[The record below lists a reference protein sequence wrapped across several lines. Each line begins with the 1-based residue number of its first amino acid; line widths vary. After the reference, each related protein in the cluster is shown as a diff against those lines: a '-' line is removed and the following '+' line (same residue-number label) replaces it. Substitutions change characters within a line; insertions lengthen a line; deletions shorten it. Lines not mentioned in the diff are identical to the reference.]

1 MPQSGKSNYS
11 YFHSCDLDER
21 FKLKICCLDGN
32 LTNLRD
38 DYQKLVDNPSLSIAG
53 IYQTDRPDFSIT
65 CQLFDDGVPLSC
77 PIQTCYKSFSG
88 QSIWQWGQWL
98 SLHIPCKH
106 LSRKTMLALT
116 IWDSEGPRKPA
127 ALGGTS
133 IPVFDDWG
141 ACHTGIVDLRVWLGV
156 EACGKYHG
164 CSTPGHV
171 RNSES
176 ETQRLSDLQRQH
188 CERHIQHI
196 GWLDRVTFPEISRI
210 NDQEKRATEHF
221 YLSVQFPTFCKQ
233 GTDEVL
239 SMVYFETS
247 GTEVVTH
254 PTSYQLC
261 HIQDPEMDLPNLV
274 EQKHRQLTELHL
286 GPGMMDR
293 QLKPIGT
300 DKQLLDRI
308 TSSPPSH
315 ALTPQEKI
323 LLCQY
328 RHSLLLQSS
337 ALPKFLEAVDWSSEV
352 EVGHALRLMD
362 RWQKPSPAEAL
373 ELLKPIFTHESVR
386 KYAVSCLSSADDED
400 LSLYLLQL
408 VQAIR
413 YENSE
418 LLSAS
423 SLPKQLIPASSE
435 NPVETEREDSLL
447 RTPVNIADDTPDEKQ
462 ESLLFETTLKSSG
475 VTTEGIEAT
484 ESTLSTP
491 RSAVH
496 PNENR
501 MSLVKFLIW
510 RCSQSGGLAFY
521 LYWYLAVECQD
532 GKNSNEQLR
541 RYNYVASEFLRC
553 MKEKQWESK
562 LYSQMCKQRDLVD
575 TLVKCAKIIKESRGS
590 VSKKTDKLRGM
601 LGEKYS
607 YSNLEEGILSE
618 MPLPID
624 PSAHVVSLPVDRVCV
639 LKSNTQP
646 LLLPFRIKD
655 GSERLVMFKR
665 GDDLRQDQLVLQMVS
680 LMDRLLRREGLDLK
694 LSPYHVQPVSPTDG
708 FVEFVHNSTS
718 VQDILGKEGS
728 IQAYM
733 KKHNPDLSTRS
744 GIKAEAMDNYVRS
757 LAGYC
762 VASYLM
768 GIGDRHLENLLIT
781 NSGKF
786 FHIDFGYI
794 LGRDPRPFPPPMKL
808 SKEMVEGMCGTA
820 SKEYE
825 EFRGHCYS
833 AFLILR
839 RHANLILNLLSL
851 MVDAN
856 VPDIALEPDKTVH
869 KVQEKFKLELG
880 DEEAVQFFQN
890 LLDESVK
897 AMFPVVVDQIHKWAQ
912 YWRR

>member
-1 MPQSGKSNYS
+1 MPQFGNSTFS
-11 YFHSCDLDER
+11 YFHSCDLAES
-21 FKLKICCLDGN
+21 FKIKICCLDGN
-32 LTNLRD
+32 LTSLWDN
-38 DYQKLVDNPSLSIAG
+38 YQRLVDNPSLSMSG
-53 IYQTDRPDFSIT
+53 TYQSDRPDLSIS

-77 PIQTCYKSFSG
+77 PVQTCYKSFNG
-88 QSIWQWGQWL
+88 QGIWQWGEWL

-106 LSRKTMLALT
+106 LSRKTTLALT
-116 IWDSEGPRKPA
+116 VWDSEGPRKPVS
-127 ALGGTS
+127 LGGTS
-133 IPVFDDWG
+133 VPIFDEWG
-141 ACHTGIVDLRVWLGV
+141 ACQTGIIDLKMWLGV

-171 RNSES
+171 RNAES
-176 ETQRLSDLQRQH
+176 DTQRLADLQRQYY
-188 CERHIQHI
+188 EGHIQHI
-196 GWLDRVTFPEISRI
+196 DWLDRVTFPEIERI
-210 NDQEKRATEHF
+210 NEHEKRATEHF
-221 YLSVQFPTFCKQ
+221 YLSVQFPTFCKA
-233 GTDEVL
+233 GTEEVL
-239 SMVYFETS
+239 SMVYFEPS

-261 HIQDPEMDLPNLV
+261 QIQEPEMDLPNLV
-274 EQKHRQLTELHL
+274 EQKHRQLTELHE
-286 GPGMMDR
+286 GPGMIDR
-293 QLKPIGT
+293 QLKPIGS
-300 DKQLLDRI
+300 DKQQLDRI

-328 RHSLLLQSS
+328 RHSLLLQPS
-337 ALPKFLEAVDWSSEV
+337 ALPKYLEAVDWSSEV
-352 EVGHALRLMD
+352 EVWPALRLME

-373 ELLKPIFTHESVR
+373 ELLKPVFTQEPVR
-386 KYAVSCLSSADDED
+386 KYAVSCLSLADDED

-413 YENSE
+413 YERSE
-418 LLSAS
+418 LLSANAS
-423 SLPKQLIPASSE
+423 EHPAPASSE
-435 NPVETEREDSLL
+435 EAVSGREELEQTDE
-447 RTPVNIADDTPDEKQ
+447 TPDEKQ
-462 ESLLFETTLKSSG
+462 DSLLFDTTLRSSG
-475 VTTEGIEAT
+475 GVTEAIDTT
-484 ESTLSTP
+484 ESTISAAK
-491 RSAVH
+491 SAV
-496 PNENR
+496 NSAEGR
-501 MSLVKFLIW
+501 LSLVEFLIC
-510 RCSQSGGLAFY
+510 RCSQSPSLAFY
-521 LYWYLAVECQD
+521 LFWYLAVECQD
-532 GKNSNEQLR
+532 AKNSEEQLR
-541 RYNYVASEFLRC
+541 RYRFVSSKFNRC
-553 MKEKQWESK
+553 LEDKQRDSK
-562 LYSQMCKQRDLVD
+562 LYTQLCKQRDLVE
-575 TLVKCAKIIKESRGS
+575 TLVKLAKIVKESRGS
-590 VSKKTDKLRGM
+590 VARKTEKLRG
-601 LGEKYS
+601 LLAEKYS
-607 YSNLEEGILSE
+607 QEGEDSLAE

-624 PSAHVVSLPVDRVCV
+624 PSACVRSLPIDRVCV

-646 LLLPFRIKD
+646 LLLPFRIED

-718 VQDILGKEGS
+718 VQDILSREGS
-728 IQAYM
+728 IQAYL
-733 KKHNPDLSTRS
+733 KKHNPDPSTRS
-744 GIKAEAMDNYVRS
+744 CIRAEAMDNYVRS

-781 NSGKF
+781 HSGKF

-820 SKEYE
+820 SREYE

-839 RHANLILNLLSL
+839 RHSNLILNLLSL

-856 VPDIALEPDKTVH
+856 IPDIALEPDKTVQ

-897 AMFPVVVDQIHKWAQ
+897 AMFPVMVDQMHKWAQ

>member
-1 MPQSGKSNYS
+1 MPQLGNSTYS
-11 YFHSCDLDER
+11 YFHSCDLEEG
-21 FKLKICCLDGN
+21 FKIKICCLDGN
-32 LTNLRD
+32 LSSLRD
-38 DYQKLVDNPSLSIAG
+38 NFRKLVDNPSLSIAG
-53 IYQTDRPDFSIT
+53 AYQSERPDLSIT
-65 CQLFDDGVPLSC
+65 CQLFDDGIPLSC
-77 PIQTCYKSFSG
+77 PVQTCYRSFHG
-88 QSIWQWGQWL
+88 QHIWQWGQCL
-98 SLHIPCKH
+98 NMHIPCKH

-116 IWDSEGPRKPA
+116 IWDSEGPRKPVS
-127 ALGGTS
+127 LGGTS
-133 IPVFDDWG
+133 VPIFDEWG

-176 ETQRLSDLQRQH
+176 ETQRLSDLQRQYY
-188 CERHIQHI
+188 EGHIQHI
-196 GWLDRVTFPEISRI
+196 DWLDRVTFPEIERI
-210 NDQEKRATEHF
+210 NENEKRASEHF
-221 YLSVQFPTFCKQ
+221 YLSVQFPTFLKP
-233 GTDEVL
+233 GTDDVL
-239 SMVYFETS
+239 SMVYFEPS
-247 GTEVVTH
+247 GTEIVTQ
-254 PTSYQLC
+254 PTSYLLC
-261 HIQDPEMDLPNLV
+261 LIQDPEMDLPNLV

-328 RHSLLLQSS
+328 RHSLLLQPA
-337 ALPKFLEAVDWSSEV
+337 ALPKFLEAVDWSSEG
-352 EVGHALRLMD
+352 EVGHALRLME

-413 YENSE
+413 YENNE
-418 LLSAS
+418 LV
-423 SLPKQLIPASSE
+423 SLTDQLIPTSSE
-435 NPVETEREDSLL
+435 NPVEAEREEILL
-447 RTPVNIADDTPDEKQ
+447 RNSIDLTTDTPDERQ
-462 ESLLFETTLKSSG
+462 DSLLFETTLKSSG
-475 VTTEGIEAT
+475 AGPEGIETT

-491 RSAVH
+491 RSAV
-496 PNENR
+496 NLNDGR
-501 MSLVKFLIW
+501 MSLVKFLVS
-510 RCSQSGGLAFY
+510 RCSQSAALAFY
-521 LYWYLAVECQD
+521 LYWYLLVECQD
-532 GKNSNEQLR
+532 GKNSTVQLR
-541 RYNYVASEFLRC
+541 RYNYVATELLKC
-553 MKEKQWESK
+553 MKEKQWECK

-590 VSKKTDKLRGM
+590 VAKKTDKLRG
-601 LGEKYS
+601 LLEDKYS
-607 YSNLEEGILSE
+607 SSSLEEGVLSE

-624 PSAHVVSLPVDRVCV
+624 PSARVVSLPFDRVCV

-646 LLLPFRIKD
+646 LLLPFRIED

-718 VQDILGKEGS
+718 VQDVLSREGS
-728 IQAYM
+728 IQAYL
-733 KKHNPDLSTRS
+733 KKHNPDPSTRS
-744 GIKAEAMDNYVRS
+744 GIRAEAMDNYVRS

-839 RHANLILNLLSL
+839 RHTNLILNLLSL

-856 VPDIALEPDKTVH
+856 VPDIALEPDKTVQ
-869 KVQEKFKLELG
+869 KVQEKFKLDLG